1 MMGANDECVLFLR
14 NIADAVERGDAIIA
28 SYNLKYEALENY
40 LEGAIVSRRE
50 FIMIW
55 RQETDGPPE

>member
-55 RQETDGPPE
+55 RQ